1 MSLAAELDVAVVG
14 AGAAGVAAARRLA
27 QAPVSVLVLEARDRI
42 GGRAHTVEA
51 GGLPL
56 DLGCGWLHSGEVNP
70 WTTIAQRLGF
80 AIDRAPAPWM
90 RQAYDLD
97 FPIEEQRAYRRAF
110 AALERRIEAAAKRPD
125 RAVAELFEPGGRWNA
140 LLDAFSGYYNGAA
153 FAEISVH
160 DYAAFADTGTDWR
173 VREGYGATVAAFGAG
188 LPVALSSPV
197 LRIERSGARLRI
209 ETPGGALEARCA
221 VVTAPTAVIA
231 EGRLAFDP
239 PLPDTVEAAQA
250 LPLGHVDKAFLALAE
265 PEAFEADTHLFGRTD
280 TADTGSYHLRPF
292 GRPVIECF
300 FGGALAGQLEAA
312 GEGALAAWAI
322 DELVALLGSD
332 FRRKLDPLAASRWT
346 GDPWTRGA
354 YSHAL
359 PGRAEARG
367 ALRRPADPR
376 LFMAGEACSAHAF
389 STAHGAYET
398 GLAAAEAALSFL
410 AIKEQSAASPP

>member
-1 MSLAAELDVAVVG
+1 
-14 AGAAGVAAARRLA
+14 
-27 QAPVSVLVLEARDRI
+27 
-42 GGRAHTVEA
+42 
-51 GGLPL
+51 
-56 DLGCGWLHSGEVNP
+56 
-70 WTTIAQRLGF
+70 
-80 AIDRAPAPWM
+80 
-90 RQAYDLD
+90 
-97 FPIEEQRAYRRAF
+97 
-110 AALERRIEAAAKRPD
+110 
-125 RAVAELFEPGGRWNA
+125 
-140 LLDAFSGYYNGAA
+140 
-153 FAEISVH
+153 
-160 DYAAFADTGTDWR
+160 
-173 VREGYGATVAAFGAG
+173 
-188 LPVALSSPV
+188 
-197 LRIERSGARLRI
+197 
-209 ETPGGALEARCA
+209 
-221 VVTAPTAVIA
+221 
-231 EGRLAFDP
+231 
-239 PLPDTVEAAQA
+239 

-280 TADTGSYHLRPF
+280 TADTGSYHMRPF

-300 FGGALAGQLEAA
+300 FGGAVAGQLEAA